1 MMHVFAIIWDNCC
14 LSSGEDIEHCI
25 DPTNMIKHKKQ
36 KHVELFRLFIF
47 KLLNQIIK
55 IMTAGPAGRGRGE
68 KMTGVAVRVER
79 GASSPDAG
87 HIARRRA
94 QGLPL
99 TDHTGTQ

>member
-1 MMHVFAIIWDNCC
+1 
-14 LSSGEDIEHCI
+14 
-25 DPTNMIKHKKQ
+25 
-36 KHVELFRLFIF
+36 
-47 KLLNQIIK
+47 
-55 IMTAGPAGRGRGE
+55 
-68 KMTGVAVRVER
+68 MTGVAVRVER